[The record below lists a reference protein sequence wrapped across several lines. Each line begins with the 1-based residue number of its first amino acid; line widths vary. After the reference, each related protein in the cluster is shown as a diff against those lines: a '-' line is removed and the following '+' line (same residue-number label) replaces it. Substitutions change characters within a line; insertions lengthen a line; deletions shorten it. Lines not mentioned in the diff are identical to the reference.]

1 MVINKADKG
10 GAVVL
15 QNGGEYMKEDAQQ
28 LLTGMFYQILNSE
41 APKKDSCVR
50 RSTKCTEVEIE
61 DRVLEVSF
69 FNQGAHCID

>member
-10 GAVVL
+10 GAAVL

-50 RSTKCTEVEIE
+50 RSKKLGWVGQNIS
-61 DRVLEVSF
+61 LFWNF
-69 FNQGAHCID
+69 FLSHMCRG

>member
-28 LLTGMFYQILNSE
+28 LLTGMFYQILNFE
-41 APKKDSCVR
+41 APKKHSCVR
-50 RSTKCTEVEIE
+50 RSKK
-61 DRVLEVSF
+61 L
-69 FNQGAHCID
+69 G